1 MAIWTRF
8 NIVTSQ
14 WIFRVPHLA
23 IYRSS
28 GSCDEQVLTIT
39 PSNVVNPMIN
49 LPFGGGY
56 HPFMVILG
64 MVGFTTLRTIS
75 PKKAGRGRS
84 VKTPPHKLS
93 DVRYPSQ
100 MLQICTNI
108 YATIIKCIFSYFI
121 YIYIWVNFGKHTRS
135 LFLYASFEHFAM
147 ILHWPFTD
155 MGLKHDHPTGLKL
168 KHPTVMKPSCSPL
181 GYQPG
186 ENIIHYNFSYSPVVL
201 SVSQQLSG
209 LWAWVSEVAKT
220 SVFRPKNIIEICGYF
235 GWKLSPT
242 SILLIGDIPT
252 NKPQPIPTTTPIYS

>member
-121 YIYIWVNFGKHTRS
+121 YIWVNFGKHIHDPCFFMRPLNTLLWFCIGPS
-135 LFLYASFEHFAM
+135 L
-147 ILHWPFTD
+147 I
-155 MGLKHDHPTGLKL
+155 
-168 KHPTVMKPSCSPL
+168 
-181 GYQPG
+181 
-186 ENIIHYNFSYSPVVL
+186 
-201 SVSQQLSG
+201 
-209 LWAWVSEVAKT
+209 WAWSMTTQQVS
-220 SVFRPKNIIEICGYF
+220 N
-235 GWKLSPT
+235 LS
-242 SILLIGDIPT
+242 I
-252 NKPQPIPTTTPIYS
+252 QQ